1 MEHTTWQR
9 PANLASTSNDGI
21 GLDRASFVFLFFSFV
36 SFRAADSFPFFFV
49 FIFVCIEM
57 EPRRPHLVA
66 RPVSSRV
73 SFFFVVA
80 AAAAAAAAIVVAVVV
95 TEFFRLLVR
104 FFMNSDVI
112 QGLRMS
118 RS

>member
-1 MEHTTWQR
+1 MME
-9 PANLASTSNDGI
+9 
-21 GLDRASFVFLFFSFV
+21 LDWTARLLFPSFFRLFLF
-36 SFRAADSFPFFFV
+36 ALPTPFLFFV